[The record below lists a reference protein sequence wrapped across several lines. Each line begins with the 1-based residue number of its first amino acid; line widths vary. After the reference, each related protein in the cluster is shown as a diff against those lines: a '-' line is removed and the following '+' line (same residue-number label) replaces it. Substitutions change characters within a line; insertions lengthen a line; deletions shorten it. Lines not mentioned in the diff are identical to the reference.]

1 VTEAQQ
7 PASAE
12 TALSVEVPHPPASA
26 TVVFGDRLPLAVEYV
41 RRLSTDGVQR
51 GLIGPREVPR
61 LWDRHLLNCA
71 VLTDLLPDSARIV
84 DVGSGA
90 GLPGIVLALRRPDL
104 EVVLV
109 EPMQRRVDFLDE
121 VVAALG
127 LAVKVRVVRGRAED
141 REVRRNVPA
150 ADWVT
155 ARAVAPLD
163 RLVKWCLPLVGP
175 GGRLLALKGARAAD
189 EVAEHGEALRR
200 AGATVVEIRT
210 LGKDLL
216 AEPTRVVV
224 VAKSRRDGRRAVR
237 EENR

>member
-12 TALSVEVPHPPASA
+12 AALSVEVPHPPAA
-26 TVVFGDRLPLAVEYV
+26 AIAVFGDRLPLAVEYV

-71 VLTDLLPDSARIV
+71 VLTDLLPESARIV

-127 LAVKVRVVRGRAED
+127 LAAKVRVVRGRADD

-175 GGRLLALKGARAAD
+175 GGRLLALKGARATD
-189 EVAEHGEALRR
+189 EVAEHREALRR
-200 AGATVVEIRT
+200 AGATVLEIRT

-216 AEPTRVVV
+216 AEPTWVVV
-224 VAKSRRDGRRAVR
+224 VAGSRRDERRAVR